1 MDPADPLLPK
11 ILVLVILILINAFFA
26 AAEIAVISLSETKL
40 RKQAEEGD
48 KKAKK
53 LLVLMQA
60 PDSFL
65 SAIQIAITL
74 AGFLSSAFAA
84 DSFSDPLV
92 HWLTVDKGFTAIP
105 TSTLNT
111 IMVVLITIVLSY
123 FSLVLG
129 ELVPKRIAM
138 KKTEAVARFTVGA
151 VTSVA
156 AVFRPVIWLL
166 SKSTNG
172 VLRALHIDPKAD
184 EEDVSEDEIRMM
196 VDLGEERGAI
206 ESNEKELID
215 NIFEFNNTTAED
227 VMIHRTDMVMLWVE
241 DTREEILATIRS
253 SGLSRFPVY
262 QEDKVSTDY
271 ILGLSTLSVRK
282 SYDISELGLSE
293 GAVRGLVAGTVDVQI
308 LNRLLEHRNFPKLM
322 DLIRI
327 YFQDTAAKGIMARNQ
342 LIELE
347 TASLS
352 DLMKEHPEHRAEA
365 KQDLQLL
372 NAQKMGEHE
381 AEIEKIKNVF
391 LAILRDIKKDMDNRE
406 QPGEAVTAAMF
417 QTMQET
423 MKDHQQEL
431 LSMDDVTAM
440 IAGQIGKFLPMD
452 EETAE
457 QFRQLAKRM
466 MEQVGK

>member
-1 MDPADPLLPK
+1 MPGDQIWPIVLLG
-11 ILVLVILILINAFFA
+11 ISLLGNLILLFQKPIRR
-26 AAEIAVISLSETKL
+26 LL
-40 RKQAEEGD
+40 RREE
-48 KKAKK
+48 K
-53 LLVLMQA
+53 
-60 PDSFL
+60 
-65 SAIQIAITL
+65 
-74 AGFLSSAFAA
+74 
-84 DSFSDPLV
+84 
-92 HWLTVDKGFTAIP
+92 
-105 TSTLNT
+105 
-111 IMVVLITIVLSY
+111 
-123 FSLVLG
+123 
-129 ELVPKRIAM
+129 
-138 KKTEAVARFTVGA
+138 
-151 VTSVA
+151 
-156 AVFRPVIWLL
+156 
-166 SKSTNG
+166 
-172 VLRALHIDPKAD
+172 
-184 EEDVSEDEIRMM
+184 VSEDNIMAM
-196 VDLGEERGAI
+196 VEEGEESGAI
-206 ESNEKELID
+206 QSNEKTLIENVFD
-215 NIFEFNNTTAED
+215 FDTMTARD
-227 VMIHRTDMVMLWVE
+227 VMVHRTDMVTLDVDDDDETVME
-241 DTREEILATIRS
+241 AIRT

-342 LIELE
+342 LIELA

-406 QPGEAVTAAMF
+406 QPGEAVTTAMF

>member
-1 MDPADPLLPK
+1 MPGDQIWPIVLLG
-11 ILVLVILILINAFFA
+11 ISLLGNLILLFQKPIRR
-26 AAEIAVISLSETKL
+26 LL
-40 RKQAEEGD
+40 RREE
-48 KKAKK
+48 K
-53 LLVLMQA
+53 
-60 PDSFL
+60 
-65 SAIQIAITL
+65 
-74 AGFLSSAFAA
+74 
-84 DSFSDPLV
+84 
-92 HWLTVDKGFTAIP
+92 
-105 TSTLNT
+105 
-111 IMVVLITIVLSY
+111 
-123 FSLVLG
+123 
-129 ELVPKRIAM
+129 
-138 KKTEAVARFTVGA
+138 
-151 VTSVA
+151 
-156 AVFRPVIWLL
+156 
-166 SKSTNG
+166 
-172 VLRALHIDPKAD
+172 
-184 EEDVSEDEIRMM
+184 VSEDNIMAM
-196 VDLGEERGAI
+196 VEEGEESGAI
-206 ESNEKELID
+206 QSNEKTLIENVFD
-215 NIFEFNNTTAED
+215 FDTMTARD
-227 VMIHRTDMVMLWVE
+227 VMVHRTDMVTLDVDDDDETVME
-241 DTREEILATIRS
+241 AIRT

-271 ILGLSTLSVRK
+271 ILILGLSTLSVRK

-342 LIELE
+342 LIELA

>member
-1 MDPADPLLPK
+1 MALPGTPGQRISDLCNGNHISQKQLAEK
-11 ILVLVILILINAFFA
+11 IGVSASQLSRIVSGETKTVSSDILI
-26 AAEIAVISLSETKL
+26 
-40 RKQAEEGD
+40 G
-48 KKAKK
+48 
-53 LLVLMQA
+53 
-60 PDSFL
+60 
-65 SAIQIAITL
+65 
-74 AGFLSSAFAA
+74 
-84 DSFSDPLV
+84 
-92 HWLTVDKGFTAIP
+92 
-105 TSTLNT
+105 
-111 IMVVLITIVLSY
+111 VV
-123 FSLVLG
+123 
-129 ELVPKRIAM
+129 
-138 KKTEAVARFTVGA
+138 
-151 VTSVA
+151 
-156 AVFRPVIWLL
+156 
-166 SKSTNG
+166 
-172 VLRALHIDPKAD
+172 
-184 EEDVSEDEIRMM
+184 
-196 VDLGEERGAI
+196 
-206 ESNEKELID
+206 KE
-215 NIFEFNNTTAED
+215 F
-227 VMIHRTDMVMLWVE
+227 
-241 DTREEILATIRS
+241 
-253 SGLSRFPVY
+253 
-262 QEDKVSTDY
+262 KVSTDY

-342 LIELE
+342 LIELA

-365 KQDLQLL
+365 KQDLLT
-372 NAQKMGEHE
+372 QKMGEHE